1 MHAIIPPYPS
11 PLFPGGGR
19 SRDVYYSDINKL
31 TSGQVTDY
39 LLKRGYT
46 HTEAVFRKEVQN
58 VDPSGRPLKNNDEM
72 GPKKYMRAFTHL
84 EKWVENSLDLYKV
97 CHLRVSLRPYLLI
110 HGVVRAGQDL
120 MAYLRL
126 LLPRAG

>member
-1 MHAIIPPYPS
+1 MTNTLRSPPLSTPQNATRYAALSDALSDAALLPADR
-11 PLFPGGGR
+11 PR
-19 SRDVYYSDINKL
+19 STHGYYDIGEL
-31 TSGQVTDY
+31 TDEKVTDY

-72 GPKKYMRAFTHL
+72 GPKKYMRSFTHL

-97 CHLRVSLRPYLLI
+97 CCLYLGFYAHLADVS
-110 HGVVRAGQDL
+110 G
-120 MAYLRL
+120 
-126 LLPRAG
+126 

>member
-1 MHAIIPPYPS
+1 MMRRLIPPYPE
-11 PLFPGGGR
+11 PLPISRGR

-31 TSGQVTDY
+31 TSKQVTDY

-97 CHLRVSLRPYLLI
+97 CYL
-110 HGVVRAGQDL
+110 HGSI
-120 MAYLRL
+120 
-126 LLPRAG
+126 